1 MKLFKRKEKKQKKD
15 ERYIEVRSGE
25 KDIRKYP
32 RDMMLM
38 DRVKR
43 ERSEETESENGRE
56 EAGME

>member
-25 KDIRKYP
+25 KNIRKYP

-43 ERSEETESENGRE
+43 ERSEENESEN
-56 EAGME
+56 

>member
-15 ERYIEVRSGE
+15 ERYIEVRSGK

-43 ERSEETESENGRE
+43 ERSEENESEN
-56 EAGME
+56 